1 MAFNVEAFKSQGL
14 QFGGARPS
22 LFRVVL
28 QFPPDV
34 TSGPIALIGGK
45 ASFLIKAAA
54 LPAATV
60 GEIDV
65 SYFGRKI
72 KLAGDRTFDDWTITV
87 LNDEDF
93 SLRHAFEEWS
103 NLINTLVS
111 NRLGGPATPIASP
124 ETYKVD
130 LEVHQFGKA
139 GPGDE
144 SGVIRKYKFVGAFP
158 TQVAAITLDWD
169 RNNTIEEFDVRF
181 AYDYWVPLDSFSTG
195 INGTYSPTLPQP

>member
-1 MAFNVEAFKSQGL
+1 MAFNIESFKSQGL

-22 LFRVVL
+22 LFRVIL
-28 QFPPDV
+28 TFPQDV
-34 TSGPIALIGGK
+34 TTAAPAIAGGRS
-45 ASFLIKAAA
+45 SFLIKSAA
-54 LPAATV
+54 LPASTI

-72 KLAGDRTFDDWTITV
+72 KMAGDRTFDDWTITV

-93 SLRHAFEEWS
+93 SLRNAFEEWS
-103 NLINTLVS
+103 NLMNTLIS
-111 NRLGGPATPIASP
+111 NRLGGAAAPLSSP

-130 LEVHQFGKA
+130 LDVQQFGKA

-144 SGVIRKYKFVGAFP
+144 AGVIRQYKFVGAFP
-158 TQVAAITLDWD
+158 TQISAITLDWD

-181 AYDYWVPLDSFSTG
+181 AYDYWIPVETFTEVYNPELP
-195 INGTYSPTLPQP
+195 SP